1 MILSRAGKEKRKGIS
16 SPDNK
21 KFKRQHRIAKSVL
34 RKSRYYDEAREFARL
49 VSAECQIND
58 RTRAIINEY
67 GLRDDVLFGS
77 DRDSSLIQE
86 FGILKEDPEEVEIG
100 VPHPTTYILDRS
112 GIVRFVDVR
121 EDFHIWLDPE
131 RITRELAGMP

>member
-1 MILSRAGKEKRKGIS
+1 M
-16 SPDNK
+16 
-21 KFKRQHRIAKSVL
+21 
-34 RKSRYYDEAREFARL
+34 
-49 VSAECQIND
+49 AECQIND

-86 FGILKEDPEEVEIG
+86 FGILKEDPEEVEVG